1 MLALLLCACSQEV
14 MGPHGRK
21 PMLLSGTERPDRAP
35 GSLLRA
41 DPGYIQWL
49 ERQSMLGNAD
59 DLAAEVSGSER
70 LWGNSGSNDRLPLL
84 LDAAPCWLEVN
95 PHTLRGK
102 ATAMQSLARSGTLEA
117 FRRMG
122 FSGLYLSPSQE
133 QGALW
138 HNQLRPDFGT
148 GTTSLAF
155 DARSGDDEQFARA
168 RQDDRGDRHDADI
181 DHYGRRQLCLGDGFG
196 YCTGACRTGFGPC
209 HEFYRQKDGMRGAIM
224 SADARKKIKIKPFT
238 IVNAV
243 IMVVLCIVFILPF
256 WMMITASFSGDMALI
271 KNGLSLWFQ
280 DFSVSAYAELFATK
294 SLLRSLGVTLV
305 VSLGTAV
312 LSVFVC
318 TGAAY
323 VLSKKKLAGR
333 KLLTWY
339 FMIPMFFGGG
349 TIPLYLV
356 IRELGLYDHIW
367 ALILPNVVSIY
378 NIVLVRNYFYSL
390 PESLSEA
397 ADLDGANEM
406 QMLLHVFFPL
416 AVPMMLTIGLITFV
430 GRWNS
435 WLDSLMYLSVQND
448 GLWMIQYTLR
458 KILENN
464 PADPSPASVK
474 NAAIVIVVAPLIIAS
489 PILHRFLANGVTAGA
504 VKG

>member
-1 MLALLLCACSQEV
+1 
-14 MGPHGRK
+14 
-21 PMLLSGTERPDRAP
+21 
-35 GSLLRA
+35 
-41 DPGYIQWL
+41 
-49 ERQSMLGNAD
+49 
-59 DLAAEVSGSER
+59 
-70 LWGNSGSNDRLPLL
+70 
-84 LDAAPCWLEVN
+84 
-95 PHTLRGK
+95 
-102 ATAMQSLARSGTLEA
+102 
-117 FRRMG
+117 
-122 FSGLYLSPSQE
+122 
-133 QGALW
+133 
-138 HNQLRPDFGT
+138 
-148 GTTSLAF
+148 
-155 DARSGDDEQFARA
+155 
-168 RQDDRGDRHDADI
+168 
-181 DHYGRRQLCLGDGFG
+181 
-196 YCTGACRTGFGPC
+196 
-209 HEFYRQKDGMRGAIM
+209 M

-256 WMMITASFSGDMALI
+256 WMMITASFSEDMVLI

-356 IRELGLYDHIW
+356 IRELGIYDHIW

-489 PILHRFLANGVTAGA
+489 PILHRFLANGVTTGA

>member
-1 MLALLLCACSQEV
+1 MERGQGRRKGRPLATFALWRLLAVVLALLLCACSQEV

-155 DARSGDDEQFARA
+155 DARSGDDEQFARLNARAATSGFQLGGSLPPAATGLGPDFFLQARHASRFSGLYAMMEAPSSLWSTLPASPQEWECLPLNA
-168 RQDDRGDRHDADI
+168 RQ
-181 DHYGRRQLCLGDGFG
+181 
-196 YCTGACRTGFGPC
+196 CRTLTDKGLLPPALLRDSLPWATPGGWAVTG
-209 HEFYRQKDGMRGAIM
+209 EVRGA
-224 SADARKKIKIKPFT
+224 DGKP
-238 IVNAV
+238 
-243 IMVVLCIVFILPF
+243 
-256 WMMITASFSGDMALI
+256 
-271 KNGLSLWFQ
+271 
-280 DFSVSAYAELFATK
+280 
-294 SLLRSLGVTLV
+294 R
-305 VSLGTAV
+305 
-312 LSVFVC
+312 
-318 TGAAY
+318 
-323 VLSKKKLAGR
+323 R
-333 KLLTWY
+333 
-339 FMIPMFFGGG
+339 
-349 TIPLYLV
+349 
-356 IRELGLYDHIW
+356 GLY
-367 ALILPNVVSIY
+367 
-378 NIVLVRNYFYSL
+378 R
-390 PESLSEA
+390 
-397 ADLDGANEM
+397 
-406 QMLLHVFFPL
+406 
-416 AVPMMLTIGLITFV
+416 
-430 GRWNS
+430 
-435 WLDSLMYLSVQND
+435 
-448 GLWMIQYTLR
+448 
-458 KILENN
+458 
-464 PADPSPASVK
+464 
-474 NAAIVIVVAPLIIAS
+474 
-489 PILHRFLANGVTAGA
+489 
-504 VKG
+504 

>member
-1 MLALLLCACSQEV
+1 
-14 MGPHGRK
+14 
-21 PMLLSGTERPDRAP
+21 
-35 GSLLRA
+35 
-41 DPGYIQWL
+41 
-49 ERQSMLGNAD
+49 
-59 DLAAEVSGSER
+59 
-70 LWGNSGSNDRLPLL
+70 
-84 LDAAPCWLEVN
+84 
-95 PHTLRGK
+95 
-102 ATAMQSLARSGTLEA
+102 
-117 FRRMG
+117 
-122 FSGLYLSPSQE
+122 
-133 QGALW
+133 
-138 HNQLRPDFGT
+138 
-148 GTTSLAF
+148 
-155 DARSGDDEQFARA
+155 
-168 RQDDRGDRHDADI
+168 
-181 DHYGRRQLCLGDGFG
+181 
-196 YCTGACRTGFGPC
+196 
-209 HEFYRQKDGMRGAIM
+209 M

-294 SLLRSLGVTLV
+294 SLLRSLGVTVV
-305 VSLGTAV
+305 VSLGLAV
-312 LSVFVC
+312 LSVFGC

>member
-1 MLALLLCACSQEV
+1 
-14 MGPHGRK
+14 
-21 PMLLSGTERPDRAP
+21 
-35 GSLLRA
+35 
-41 DPGYIQWL
+41 
-49 ERQSMLGNAD
+49 
-59 DLAAEVSGSER
+59 
-70 LWGNSGSNDRLPLL
+70 
-84 LDAAPCWLEVN
+84 
-95 PHTLRGK
+95 
-102 ATAMQSLARSGTLEA
+102 
-117 FRRMG
+117 
-122 FSGLYLSPSQE
+122 
-133 QGALW
+133 
-138 HNQLRPDFGT
+138 
-148 GTTSLAF
+148 
-155 DARSGDDEQFARA
+155 
-168 RQDDRGDRHDADI
+168 
-181 DHYGRRQLCLGDGFG
+181 
-196 YCTGACRTGFGPC
+196 
-209 HEFYRQKDGMRGAIM
+209 M

-280 DFSVSAYAELFATK
+280 DFSVSAYAELFATM